1 VESQLIVGFG
11 ARRSSEEA
19 GEAAYPVPLPAAGTM
34 GAGASAEEKHSREL
48 EKKLKEDAEKDARTV
63 KLLLLGRGVG
73 QRWGGDSCRAV
84 RLGKQPLL
92 EAGIP

>member
-1 VESQLIVGFG
+1 MRVCGEPVDCCL
-11 ARRSSEEA
+11 RRP
-19 GEAAYPVPLPAAGTM
+19 EAAYPVPLPAAGTM

-73 QRWGGDSCRAV
+73 QRWGGDSCRSAIW
-84 RLGKQPLL
+84 G
-92 EAGIP
+92 